1 MELTAYYQY
10 LAMFAYFDRDDVALK
25 GFAKFFKESAEEEN
39 EHAQKLIKYQN
50 LRGGRV
56 LLTALN
62 APTQQEW
69 DTPLVAVEFAL
80 NLEKQVNQSLLD
92 LHKVASERNDPHLT
106 DYLEGKFLDEQ
117 VEAINKIAKMHTN
130 LVRVGDGL
138 GVFVFDK
145 ELQS

>member
-1 MELTAYYQY
+1 M
-10 LAMFAYFDRDDVALK
+10 
-25 GFAKFFKESAEEEN
+25 
-39 EHAQKLIKYQN
+39 
-50 LRGGRV
+50 
-56 LLTALN
+56 
-62 APTQQEW
+62 
-69 DTPLVAVEFAL
+69 
-80 NLEKQVNQSLLD
+80 
-92 LHKVASERNDPHLT
+92 HKVASERNDPHLT

>member
-1 MELTAYYQY
+1 
-10 LAMFAYFDRDDVALK
+10 
-25 GFAKFFKESAEEEN
+25 
-39 EHAQKLIKYQN
+39 
-50 LRGGRV
+50 V
-56 LLTALN
+56 L
-62 APTQQEW
+62 
-69 DTPLVAVEFAL
+69 
-80 NLEKQVNQSLLD
+80 QSLLD

-106 DYLEGKFLDEQ
+106 NYLEDKFLDEQ

>member
-1 MELTAYYQY
+1 ML
-10 LAMFAYFDRDDVALK
+10 
-25 GFAKFFKESAEEEN
+25 
-39 EHAQKLIKYQN
+39 
-50 LRGGRV
+50 
-56 LLTALN
+56 
-62 APTQQEW
+62 
-69 DTPLVAVEFAL
+69 
-80 NLEKQVNQSLLD
+80 QSLLD

-106 DYLEGKFLDEQ
+106 NYLEDKFLDEQ

>member
-1 MELTAYYQY
+1 
-10 LAMFAYFDRDDVALK
+10 MFAYFDRDDVALK